1 MYYNLQIGK
10 MNMLFTYFTDKKI
23 DLGTYCIVDYNNK
36 KVEAVVVQKSSK
48 SKFDFEI
55 KEIEE
60 ILDKKLDDKLFSLIS
75 WIHRYYLEPFSSLI
89 PIIEEPE
96 KTKINDKNIKKI
108 KSQDYTLNDEQKK
121 VYEDIKNSNK
131 LVHLIDGITGS
142 GKTQV
147 YISLIKDALSKNCG
161 SIILVPEITLTSQ
174 LKNSLEKTFG
184 DRIALWHSKLTKKAK
199 YEYYKLLEQGKI
211 KVVLGARSAIFTN
224 VKNLKYIII
233 DEEHETTYKQEESPR
248 YHVKNVAIKRAL
260 LENAK
265 VVLGSATP
273 SFDTMY
279 QVKSGDIVYHRLTKR
294 YMGAKLPT
302 YIVKDISNEKDF
314 LTQELIENI
323 NEKIEKEE
331 QVILLFNRKAYS
343 VLVKCKDCKREME
356 CDKCSCKL
364 TYYKSGIL
372 KCNECGT
379 TYNMVKSCKY
389 CSSIKLDKIG
399 VGTEKLEEKLKELFD
414 ENKILRM
421 DADSMTSK
429 TKMDKAYQDFL
440 SKKYDILIG
449 TQILAKGFH
458 FPDVTL
464 VGILN
469 ADQMLSFPDYRAF
482 EKSFQLITQASGR
495 AGRSKKSGEVFIQTF
510 NPDSILIK
518 SVVNNDYNL
527 IYENQMEMREKL
539 FYPPYSKHI
548 KILFTDTNE
557 KRCFD
562 IANKTYEL
570 LLNKFSMYAKIYPV
584 SKCSMYKASKRYRLN
599 INLIYDRKNDSIVK
613 KLLRG
618 LLNLRSKIITR
629 ILIDVDPTNMS

>member
-1 MYYNLQIGK
+1 M
-10 MNMLFTYFTDKKI
+10 
-23 DLGTYCIVDYNNK
+23 
-36 KVEAVVVQKSSK
+36 
-48 SKFDFEI
+48 
-55 KEIEE
+55 
-60 ILDKKLDDKLFSLIS
+60 
-75 WIHRYYLEPFSSLI
+75 
-89 PIIEEPE
+89 
-96 KTKINDKNIKKI
+96 
-108 KSQDYTLNDEQKK
+108 
-121 VYEDIKNSNK
+121 
-131 LVHLIDGITGS
+131 
-142 GKTQV
+142 
-147 YISLIKDALSKNCG
+147 
-161 SIILVPEITLTSQ
+161 
-174 LKNSLEKTFG
+174 
-184 DRIALWHSKLTKKAK
+184 WHSKLTKKAK

-343 VLVKCKDCKREME
+343 VLVKCRDCKREME

-429 TKMDKAYQDFL
+429 TKIDKAYQDFL

-518 SVVNNDYNL
+518 SVVNNLSL
-527 IYENQMEMREKL
+527 I
-539 FYPPYSKHI
+539 HI
-548 KILFTDTNE
+548 
-557 KRCFD
+557 
-562 IANKTYEL
+562 
-570 LLNKFSMYAKIYPV
+570 
-584 SKCSMYKASKRYRLN
+584 
-599 INLIYDRKNDSIVK
+599 
-613 KLLRG
+613 
-618 LLNLRSKIITR
+618 
-629 ILIDVDPTNMS
+629 